1 MISCLWCWSADLKA
15 LRTVARLVKMV
26 WQDQGTA
33 DTVARHYCLLI
44 KVLAAVRAQADGTE
58 PATRLDLVGL
68 AAVLMPNIVPAEVN
82 AVGLKAPKSE
92 LRVKRLL
99 LVTMATQLE
108 VRQGA
113 GSHLLA
119 SPLSR

>member
-33 DTVARHYCLLI
+33 DTVARHHCLLI

-82 AVGLKAPKSE
+82 AAGLKAPKSE

-108 VRQGA
+108 VRQDA
-113 GSHLLA
+113 GPHLLA